1 MLPQIKVMIHFK
13 KNYSKIWCVPLV
25 LFLFSSCQDI
35 LKEDSQ
41 GTENTEQQDSE
52 TESENPPVV
61 PEQSD
66 VPVPAEP
73 NPDSIK
79 EAETRLAE
87 LEERIIETNSRLK
100 EIRRKE
106 SQTDLESVAASNQT
120 SKKKEK
126 NQPKISYSNTLNVK
140 LYDESVVWRPVG
152 QGNYDIS
159 IVRAVDN
166 ALVFSSSTP
175 DTNLAYAAMELDES
189 IRYNLKVT
197 HNGRKL
203 MEKKSFSL
211 IGKGTQLNPT
221 CK

>member
-1 MLPQIKVMIHFK
+1 MIHFK
-13 KNYSKIWCVPLV
+13 EIYSKIWCVPLV
-25 LFLFSSCQDI
+25 LLLFSSCQNI

-61 PEQSD
+61 LEQSD
-66 VPVPAEP
+66 VPVPEEP

-87 LEERIIETNSRLK
+87 LEKRITETNSRLK
-100 EIRRKE
+100 KIQRKD
-106 SQTDLESVAASNQT
+106 SQSDLESAASSASNQT

-126 NQPKISYSNTLNVK
+126 NQPKISYSNSLNVK

-166 ALVFSSSTP
+166 ALVFSTSTP

-197 HNGRKL
+197 HNGRRL

>member
-1 MLPQIKVMIHFK
+1 MIHFK
-13 KNYSKIWCVPLV
+13 KIYSKIWCVPIV
-25 LFLFSSCQDI
+25 LLLFSSCNNI
-35 LKEDSQ
+35 MREDSQ

-52 TESENPPVV
+52 TESEDPPVV

-87 LEERIIETNSRLK
+87 LEKRIIETNSRLK
-100 EIRRKE
+100 KIQRKD
-106 SQTDLESVAASNQT
+106 SQSDLESAASSASNQT

-126 NQPKISYSNTLNVK
+126 NQPKISYSNSLNVK

-166 ALVFSSSTP
+166 ALVFSTSTP

-197 HNGRKL
+197 HNGRRL

>member
-1 MLPQIKVMIHFK
+1 MMHFK
-13 KNYSKIWCVPLV
+13 EIYSKIWCVPLV
-25 LFLFSSCQDI
+25 LLLFSSCQNI

-41 GTENTEQQDSE
+41 GTEKTEQQDPE
-52 TESENPPVV
+52 TESENTPVV

-66 VPVPAEP
+66 DPVPAEP
-73 NPDSIK
+73 NPDSIE
-79 EAETRLAE
+79 EAQRRLEE
-87 LEERIIETNSRLK
+87 LEKRIIETNSRLK
-100 EIRRKE
+100 KIQKKD
-106 SQTDLESVAASNQT
+106 SQSDLESEASSASNQT
-120 SKKKEK
+120 PKKKEK
-126 NQPKISYSNTLNVK
+126 NQPKISYSNSLNVK

-166 ALVFSSSTP
+166 ALVFSTSTP

-197 HNGRKL
+197 HNGRRL

>member
-1 MLPQIKVMIHFK
+1 MIHFK
-13 KNYSKIWCVPLV
+13 EIYSKIWCVPLV
-25 LFLFSSCQDI
+25 LLLFSSCQNI

-52 TESENPPVV
+52 TESESPPVV
-61 PEQSD
+61 LEQSD

-87 LEERIIETNSRLK
+87 LEKRITETNSRLK
-100 EIRRKE
+100 KIQRKD
-106 SQTDLESVAASNQT
+106 SQSDLESAASSASNQT

-126 NQPKISYSNTLNVK
+126 NQPKISYSNSLNVK

-166 ALVFSSSTP
+166 ALVFSTSTP

-197 HNGRKL
+197 HNGRRL